1 MRLTAPPMCS
11 SIFRIVSFND
21 CPAYLSSMR
30 GKTTRNCKVAPIA
43 RNSLLMDSPALVV
56 FLTDTSVVV
65 LNSSVVF
72 VWLYD
77 VLSLVGIGVVFVVGL
92 VVVLVVVGLGLGL
105 GVVV

>member
-1 MRLTAPPMCS
+1 MRW
-11 SIFRIVSFND
+11 
-21 CPAYLSSMR
+21 
-30 GKTTRNCKVAPIA
+30 KTTRNCKVAPIA
-43 RNSLLMDSPALVV
+43 RNSLLMELPALVV

-92 VVVLVVVGLGLGL
+92 VVVGLGL
-105 GVVV
+105 GVVLGDGVVVFGSSLSPCMK